1 MKRNIPWMIILG
13 LLLAA
18 AVCAAETGSLRI
30 EGLDY
35 GAVLHYVATPDGVLT
50 EPFSGAPVTDLSN
63 QLSAVE
69 NARILYGYALEQGI
83 PGQTGERDEAGD
95 ILYEALPE
103 GLYLVYSTEPEAE
116 FNPFFVRM
124 PTVIN
129 GEADYDIEAA
139 PKLEEDEPTEP
150 SDPTEPSAPSEP
162 TSPSDPSEPSDP
174 TTPTQPDDPDIPE
187 TGVVQWPKYLL
198 LGLGAL
204 AILTG
209 CVDCVRGRRAS

>member
-1 MKRNIPWMIILG
+1 MKRNIPWIVMLG
-13 LLLAA
+13 LLLTVT
-18 AVCAAETGSLRI
+18 VCAAETGSLRI

-35 GAVLHYVATPDGVLT
+35 GAVLQYVATPDGVLT
-50 EPFSGAPVTDLSN
+50 EPFSEAPVKELSN
-63 QLSAVE
+63 QLFAVE
-69 NARILYGYALEQGI
+69 NARILYEFALERGI

-103 GLYLVYSTEPEAE
+103 GLYLVYSTEAEAE

-139 PKLEEDEPTEP
+139 PKLDEDQPTEP
-150 SDPTEPSAPSEP
+150 SDPTGPSAPSEP
-162 TSPSDPSEPSDP
+162 TMPSDPSEP

-204 AILTG
+204 AVLTG
-209 CVDCVRGRRAS
+209 CVDCFRGRRSS